1 MNGDFDD
8 VTLDQY
14 ASLGLSRG
22 DEIDTGDLYIADK
35 MAWPGGHAT
44 TTERVSQLLAGNSRE
59 ILEAKDDCLF
69 KGVQEIIDNYIHLVP
84 LDWAQSWK
92 GAYTD
97 HEVNYAGHTHDTPKG
112 EVKP

>member
-1 MNGDFDD
+1 MGLWSKILTENASPKDPTDLSQFYEGWNEASDNVRNSLVNGDFDD

-44 TTERVSQLLAGNSRE
+44 MPERVSQLLRKFQRNLGSQRRSSRE
-59 ILEAKDDCLF
+59 F
-69 KGVQEIIDNYIHLVP
+69 KR
-84 LDWAQSWK
+84 
-92 GAYTD
+92 
-97 HEVNYAGHTHDTPKG
+97 
-112 EVKP
+112 